1 MKGWRWPWDTS
12 SDLHAASSLGFRTP
26 TKPKCRDS
34 VAVASLGTKSETK
47 FMVGGFQRSLK
58 GEDCF
63 ATRQDIICGDS
74 ITCIL
79 VADGHGGSHVSTYIS
94 SRVLQQICA
103 SAADGSAAALNVA
116 CNAVFKKVHE
126 EVCSSKFDTGERK
139 AGSTLTVIC
148 VNATRGEVSCWN
160 VGDSMALLVENDG
173 YIELGVSHR
182 LEENQQEQLRVVAK
196 GATLGRAI
204 DPNGQPGGPIRAF
217 PGGLAVTRGIGDA
230 DCAAFVLPEPSFV
243 TRKVPP
249 MGGALVACSDGV
261 WDHLSAQEAAAVLIS
276 GDYSDGKSAAA
287 KVVKTAISKRGLTD
301 DTTACVI
308 LFGPTLDD
316 GSKEGNLPKR
326 VKDGFESEGGRSF
339 LRRVKSSEVE
349 ENEDEDSDSS
359 KEHSVLGSAL
369 KGKGVRARSN
379 SADAVFAVADPSLRV
394 RRVPESADSSPLST
408 PLPERQRPP
417 DKRHEMS
424 VKAGN
429 AFRTYESAGEPDRPE
444 LDDAAVQVIRSPSP
458 GRVRPP
464 AEFVTWDDA
473 GMLKHEP
480 RRPATHIVV
489 ESLPPRSGGSPTPLR
504 RSKGSMSNTRG
515 FSLAGL
521 FDHLV
526 VGRPT
531 GSGDMDGSKMDG
543 SKTLEDDEAVVP
555 WAVSQ
560 SMKKRPMRNAD
571 PTRGWHSVLDVDD
584 GHGNPVSNA
593 VEGGF
598 KSIRDEESDLRGVQL
613 MVKGK
618 LPEQVRAVEWTSL
631 GEMKYLG
638 EGEFATAHRT
648 TLDGEKV
655 AIKMLKPAK
664 QNSIGALR
672 GIKREIMLMTLMDHP
687 NVLNAYALGQLEGK
701 PFVIIELLATVLN
714 KELPRDPDT
723 IPFWVR
729 WREVKAW
736 PLMRC
741 LNCGLQLSRALQY
754 CHDDAFPGY
763 RILHRDVKPNNI
775 GFLAT
780 GELVLFDFGLASL
793 WRHGEAFDDIPRKL
807 TGECGSMRY
816 MAPEVANSQNYNHK
830 AEVYSFA
837 SVLWEIC
844 SHRKPFLEF
853 SSPELF
859 KKAVAKG
866 FHPKIDP
873 RWPADLQSLL
883 KDCWALETS
892 ERPEFHE
899 VVPRLEQLLQDQIL
913 AGNKK
918 PLKPGFGYPSDSL
931 ISACLVSPMER
942 SLSHPTS
949 MQA

>member
-1 MKGWRWPWDTS
+1 MGFRWPWGLGC
-12 SDLHAASSLGFRTP
+12 DLHASSSLGFRNP
-26 TKPKCRDS
+26 TEPKCRDS
-34 VAVASLGTKSETK
+34 VAVDSLGTKSEMK

-63 ATRQDIICGDS
+63 ATRQDIIRGDS

-160 VGDSMALLVENDG
+160 VGDSMALLVENEG

-182 LEENQQEQLRVVAK
+182 LEENQQEQARVVAQ
-196 GATLGRAI
+196 GAMLGRAI
-204 DPNGQPGGPIRAF
+204 DPSGQPGGPMRAF

-276 GDYSDGKSAAA
+276 GDYSDGKTAAA

-301 DTTACVI
+301 DTTACAI
-308 LFGPTLDD
+308 LFGPSLDD
-316 GSKEGNLPKR
+316 GSKEGHRPNT
-326 VKDGFESEGGRSF
+326 VKDGFESVERGSF
-339 LRRVKSSEVE
+339 LRRVKSPEVSVSI
-349 ENEDEDSDSS
+349 EDEDSS
-359 KEHSVLGSAL
+359 KEHSVLGRML
-369 KGKGVRARSN
+369 KGVRSRSN
-379 SADAVFAVADPSLRV
+379 SADAVFAVADPSLLARM
-394 RRVPESADSSPLST
+394 VPEPANNSPLST
-408 PLPERQRPP
+408 PINQRPP
-417 DKRHEMS
+417 GKGHEMS

-429 AFRTYESAGEPDRPE
+429 AFRTYESAGEPDPPGSSFE
-444 LDDAAVQVIRSPSP
+444 PSEMSTDGATVQVTRC
-458 GRVRPP
+458 PP
-464 AEFVTWDDA
+464 VERQFVSWDDA
-473 GMLKHEP
+473 IVTSGSSNAGLVKHGDK
-480 RRPATHIVV
+480 RF
-489 ESLPPRSGGSPTPLR
+489 ESSPPRNGGTPARGSGSPNR
-504 RSKGSMSNTRG
+504 RSKSNTRG

-521 FDHLV
+521 FDHVV

-543 SKTLEDDEAVVP
+543 SKTLDDDEGVLLP
-555 WAVSQ
+555 WAVSH
-560 SMKKRPMRNAD
+560 SMKKRPIAMRNAD
-571 PTRGWHSVLDVDD
+571 PTRGWHSDAEDCN
-584 GHGNPVSNA
+584 GNA
-593 VEGGF
+593 VENAAGKAVGSGF
-598 KSIRDEESDLRGVQL
+598 ATIRDEESDLRGVQL
-613 MVKGK
+613 TVKGK
-618 LPEQVRAVEWTSL
+618 LPEQVRAVEWASL

-638 EGEFATAHRT
+638 EGEFATAHMT

-664 QNSIGALR
+664 QDSMNALR

-687 NVLNAYALGQLEGK
+687 NVLNAYALGQREGK

-723 IPFWVR
+723 VPFWVR

-736 PLMRC
+736 PLVRA
-741 LNCGLQLSRALQY
+741 LNCGLQLARALQY

-763 RILHRDVKPNNI
+763 LILHRDVKPNNI

-793 WRHGEAFDDIPRKL
+793 WRHSEAFDDTPRKL

-816 MAPEVANSQNYNHK
+816 MAPEVANSQDYNHK

-837 SVLWEIC
+837 SVLWEMC

-859 KKAVAKG
+859 KKAVARG
-866 FHPKIDP
+866 FHPKINP
-873 RWPADLQSLL
+873 KWPADLKSFLE
-883 KDCWALETS
+883 DCWALEIS
-892 ERPEFHE
+892 ERPEFRE
-899 VVPRLEQLLQDQIL
+899 VVPRLEQLLHDQIV
-913 AGNKK
+913 ATCDQKK

-931 ISACLVSPMER
+931 ISASIK
-942 SLSHPTS
+942 LS
-949 MQA
+949 A